1 MQSTKKHHVFIF
13 IFLKSWKGLKRDTLY
28 FYRYVVFIF
37 FKNLQCIL
45 LCVCYLSWI
54 SFVAVPCVWTF
65 DIILSKAF
73 SACFYLSI
81 MQWMW
86 KSKRPIAVFFLR
98 RLAILL
104 SPVACCCR
112 CGWMWWRFFLPACLI
127 AIHHINKKQCVY
139 VFLSSHLSL
148 DWCALGTKSQFA
160 TSKIQHSSSWNQAKK
175 PCAVSLLFYILSF

>member
-112 CGWMWWRFFLPACLI
+112 CGWMWWRFFYLPAWLLYTTLI
-127 AIHHINKKQCVY
+127 KNNVCT
-139 VFLSSHLSL
+139 FS
-148 DWCALGTKSQFA
+148 
-160 TSKIQHSSSWNQAKK
+160 
-175 PCAVSLLFYILSF
+175 SLLISLLTDVL